1 MTDDVAS
8 NIMEALDSGHS
19 VNFSDRDTASYV
31 GTIEQTV
38 CLQREAPDRILV
50 STQLVATD
58 GSCAASPTT
67 YETVND
73 ADARARVVSML
84 TARYW
89 WTSTPPRQ

>member
-1 MTDDVAS
+1 MTDDAVSA
-8 NIMEALDSGHS
+8 IIEALDSGHS
-19 VNFSDRDTASYV
+19 VHFSDRDTVSYV

-38 CLQREAPDRILV
+38 RLQREAHDRILV

-67 YETVND
+67 HETVND
-73 ADARARVVSML
+73 ADARSRVVSML

-89 WTSTPPRQ
+89 WTSIPPLQ